1 MDTEKKLELLA
12 EVLDADPADLSEDM
26 ALEDAGE
33 WDSLAILSF
42 SVMMGDE
49 FGREVSRAEIKKLA
63 TVRDA
68 LDMMEAEA

>member
-26 ALEDAGE
+26 ELADAGE

-42 SVMMGDE
+42 LVMMGDE
-49 FGREVSRAEIKKLA
+49 FGREVSRAEIKKLV
-63 TVRDA
+63 TVKDV

>member
-26 ALEDAGE
+26 ELADAGE

-49 FGREVSRAEIKKLA
+49 FGREVSRAEIKKLV
-63 TVRDA
+63 TVKDA

>member
-12 EVLDADPADLSEDM
+12 EILDADPGDLEEDTV
-26 ALEDAGE
+26 LEDAGD

-49 FGREVSRAEIKKLA
+49 FGREVSRAEIRKLV
-63 TVRDA
+63 TVKDA
-68 LDMMEAEA
+68 LDMMMP

>member
-12 EVLDADPADLSEDM
+12 EILDADPGDLEEDTV
-26 ALEDAGE
+26 LEDAGD

-49 FGREVSRAEIKKLA
+49 FGREVSRAEIRKLV
-63 TVRDA
+63 TVKDA
-68 LDMMEAEA
+68 LDMMTP